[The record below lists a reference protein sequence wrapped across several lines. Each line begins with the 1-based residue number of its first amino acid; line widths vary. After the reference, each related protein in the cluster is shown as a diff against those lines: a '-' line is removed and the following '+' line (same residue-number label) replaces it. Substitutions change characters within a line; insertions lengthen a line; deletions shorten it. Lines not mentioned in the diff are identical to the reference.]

1 MRRERTL
8 SIAADSRG
16 PSRRRPGKPRVSQVD
31 LALGRRLREA
41 RALAGVSQ
49 RTLGEAIGVSAQ
61 AVQKYESGE
70 KRLSAVRL
78 AAAVKFLGVPM
89 SFLFRDDAAAETAL
103 REAGLSPEEI
113 ELVLCFRVIASPELR
128 ARLLR
133 LAREASEHGHSGR

>member
-1 MRRERTL
+1 M
-8 SIAADSRG
+8 
-16 PSRRRPGKPRVSQVD
+16 SQVD

-41 RALAGVSQ
+41 RVLAGASQ
-49 RTLGEAIGVSAQ
+49 RELGEAIGVSPQ

-89 SFLFRDDAAAETAL
+89 SFLFRDDAAPETTL

-113 ELVLCFRVIASPELR
+113 ELVLCFRAIASAELR

-133 LAREASEHGHSGR
+133 LAREASEHGNSAR